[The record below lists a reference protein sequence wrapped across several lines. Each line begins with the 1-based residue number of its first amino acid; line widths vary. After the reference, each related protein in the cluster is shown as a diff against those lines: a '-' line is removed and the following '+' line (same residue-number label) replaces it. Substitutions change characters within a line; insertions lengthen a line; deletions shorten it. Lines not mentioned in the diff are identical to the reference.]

1 MSEKEW
7 NCDRVWYVIR
17 YSSPESQGYR
27 NLTNGEYSTIFES
40 KPYTQWQFEIQ
51 AANPAGASAWSR
63 IQGSQ
68 TLTTGLLLKNNY

>member
-1 MSEKEW
+1 M
-7 NCDRVWYVIR
+7 IR

-51 AANPAGASAWSR
+51 AANPAGSSAWSR
-63 IQGSQ
+63 IQNSQ
-68 TLTTGLLLKNNY
+68 TLTTGLPLNKIY